1 MRRDSGFTLME
12 TLVAIAIVLLIAAIL
27 FPVLSE
33 AKRAGIRSESIA
45 HLRQI
50 GVAIELYR
58 NDSDGKFGFEH
69 LDPYVES
76 GRLKNR
82 GLLVSR
88 ADIFD
93 NGYGHKLSEC
103 RDGLRAMETE
113 TSYEALFSTKHFFD
127 YVKTVDANAAILVD
141 RTHGSRFESADGTC
155 KQIEFFYS
163 GRILRL
169 YEDSSVKTAKFS
181 ITDWKASPTT
191 GIAWHRIRLFTDI
204 EPPPVPNTDTNL

>member
-1 MRRDSGFTLME
+1 MRRDGGFTLME

-58 NDSDGKFGFEH
+58 TDSDGKFGFEH

-76 GRLKNR
+76 GHIKNR

-88 ADIFD
+88 ADLFD
-93 NGYGHKLSEC
+93 SGYGHTLSEC

-113 TSYEALFSTKHFFD
+113 TSYEVLFSTKHFFD

-141 RTHGSRFESADGTC
+141 RTHGSKFEDADGTC
-155 KQIEFFYS
+155 RQIEFFYS

-169 YEDSSVKTAKFS
+169 YEDSSVKTANFS

-191 GIAWHRIRLFTDI
+191 GFAWHRIRLFTDI
-204 EPPPVPNTDTNL
+204 EPPPVPTPDTNL